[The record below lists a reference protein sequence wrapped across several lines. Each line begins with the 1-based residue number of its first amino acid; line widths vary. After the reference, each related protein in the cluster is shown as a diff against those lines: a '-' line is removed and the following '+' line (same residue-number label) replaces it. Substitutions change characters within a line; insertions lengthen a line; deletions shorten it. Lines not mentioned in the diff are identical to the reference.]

1 MKFIIRFDSNYFNKN
16 DVLTLQKEYQ
26 VKIIK
31 VYKFNLYRKVL
42 HFFGFKF
49 KLYNCVKV
57 ETIK

>member
-57 ETIK
+57 

>member
-31 VYKFNLYRKVL
+31 VYKFN
-42 HFFGFKF
+42 
-49 KLYNCVKV
+49 
-57 ETIK
+57 